1 MFRRKRWVKVGPKA
15 LTLGPS
21 PFHKCSYP
29 SKNFQTVFLFARVQP
44 LVRILAILDPNGGVR
59 AQKPPKNGYFVNAEL
74 VRKTLEIFSVTSTNA
89 LRIRNSFFW
98 LNSIAS
104 LVKLLYELDDIK
116 GAVSMK
122 NHPK

>member
-1 MFRRKRWVKVGPKA
+1 M
-15 LTLGPS
+15 
-21 PFHKCSYP
+21 
-29 SKNFQTVFLFARVQP
+29 
-44 LVRILAILDPNGGVR
+44 RILAILNPNGGVR
-59 AQKPPKNGYFVNAEL
+59 AQKPPKNGYFVNVEL